1 MKSFYPFLLSIVF
14 LASCGVQ
21 QNIKEKDLVG
31 TYQIGLSMIKV
42 IDLES
47 KLELNRDNSFNLKET
62 MDGSTLLKSG
72 SWSIDEDTLR
82 MINTKDTK
90 NKEWANQSYLIQA
103 DSLGKISVGAYEKI
117 KN

>member
-1 MKSFYPFLLSIVF
+1 MKSFLTFLLSIVL

-21 QNIKEKDLVG
+21 KNFKEKDLVG
-31 TYQIGLSMIKV
+31 TYHIGVSMIKV

-47 KLELNRDNSFNLKET
+47 KLELNGDNSFNLKET

-72 SWSIDEDTLR
+72 NWSIDEDTLR
-82 MINTKDTK
+82 LINTKDTK
-90 NKEWANQSYLIQA
+90 NKEWANQSYLIQV
-103 DSLGKISVGAYEKI
+103 DSLGKISIGAYEKI